1 MFSFSQNHLEKTAFP
16 ACLYALVAEV
26 HVHSPTGQDY
36 QNRDSSFCR
45 PLKKCPVS
53 GCPVKVIHLPRHLRE
68 QHGWKREDAR
78 SATAAFNLR
87 KRYQHRN
94 ATKPTKFRDYHKAR
108 RCPVE
113 NCSAVITR
121 MSSHLQSCHRI
132 PKISELYKEMLA
144 KARQASKFDKHDHVL
159 HNLSASD
166 HEDETLPS
174 SETVME
180 NSQTVDTEPPQTVS
194 VNTSNIDHE
203 CTSILENFH
212 SWLKSPDGGTKDGKS
227 AKQHLSQIICILR
240 DTEQNELCALW
251 DKAVLD
257 RFRCRMDE
265 KKFLPATKKS
275 YLNSVRH
282 LYRFLTCEGLCTNE
296 QAKNIGQMKDR
307 LACWISS
314 YRKESA
320 KHVQKKLADDLNKLV
335 TPEDIEKFKSSEVA
349 LSAIKIIGSYADG
362 LQAITQSDFVVVRDY
377 LMTSIALANANRSG
391 VLATVTLQQFEE
403 ARLVDDHYVV
413 SVCEH
418 KTAASYGP
426 AKLVLTPMLHSWV
439 RIYARHIR
447 PNVVTRSNAKEM
459 FLSCS
464 GDSMSSG
471 QITRAVQSI
480 WLKAGLN
487 SNVTFNLFRKTAVTK
502 MHSIHPN
509 MNAQLADLMCHRVQ
523 TAQKCYRV
531 TERERT
537 SVAAAKQLAIAMM
550 PVSTSVAAAL
560 SSDEQLHQS
569 SGTSQSSQA
578 VSTPVE
584 QNSVAEQPDYPE
596 QLRIVWNEEQKSELA
611 RVFES
616 DFSASHITMASVREK
631 IRHNSVL
638 SVIGERKVY
647 DRLRSE
653 LRNKHPSSQDVVE
666 FDTGTDLCDIDT
678 HTDIVGPSVASRAN
692 DIFSDDDVQVIKQ
705 FCSQVIARG
714 PISDDRIHDVLNKSS
729 KGSNLLEKFSLFQLK
744 NRIKYER
751 RKLFT
756 KY

>member
-1 MFSFSQNHLEKTAFP
+1 
-16 ACLYALVAEV
+16 
-26 HVHSPTGQDY
+26 
-36 QNRDSSFCR
+36 
-45 PLKKCPVS
+45 
-53 GCPVKVIHLPRHLRE
+53 VIHLPRHLRE

-78 SATAAFNLR
+78 SATVSFNLR

-121 MSSHLQSCHRI
+121 LSSHLQSCHRI
-132 PKISELYKEMLA
+132 PKISQLYKEMLS

-159 HNLSASD
+159 DNLSASD

-180 NSQTVDTEPPQTVS
+180 NSQTVDYEPPETVS
-194 VNTSNIDHE
+194 VNSSNIDCE

-212 SWLKSPDGGTKDGKS
+212 SWLKSPDGGTKDAKS
-227 AKQHLSQIICILR
+227 AKQHLSQIICILT

-257 RFRCRMDE
+257 KFRCRMDE

-320 KHVQKKLADDLNKLV
+320 KHVQKKLADDLNKLL
-335 TPEDIEKFKSSEVA
+335 TPEDMEKFKSSEVA
-349 LSAIKIIGSYADG
+349 LSAIKILGLFADG
-362 LQAITQSDFVVVRDY
+362 LQAITQSDFVIVRDF
-377 LMTSIALANANRSG
+377 LLTSIALANANRSG

-413 SVCEH
+413 SVSEH

-439 RIYARHIR
+439 QIYAYHIR
-447 PNVVTRSNAKEM
+447 PNVVSPSNAKEM
-459 FLSCS
+459 FLSWT

-487 SNVTFNLFRKTAVTK
+487 STVTFNIFRKTAVTK
-502 MHSIHPN
+502 MHSVHPN

-531 TERERT
+531 IERERT
-537 SVAAAKQLAIAMM
+537 SVAAAKQLATAMM
-550 PVSTSVAAAL
+550 PVSTSVAVAL
-560 SSDEQLHQS
+560 SSDQDVAGEHLHGS
-569 SGTSQSSQA
+569 SGTSQA

-596 QLRIVWNEEQKSELA
+596 HLRMVWSEEQKSELE
-611 RVFES
+611 RVFEN
-616 DFSASHITMASVREK
+616 DLSASHITMASVREK
-631 IRHNSVL
+631 IRHSSIL
-638 SVIGERKVY
+638 AMIGERKVY
-647 DRLRSE
+647 DRLRSK

-666 FDTGTDLCDIDT
+666 FDRGTDSSDIDT
-678 HTDIVGPSVASRAN
+678 HTDIVGPSLASRAN
-692 DIFSDDDVQVIKQ
+692 DIFSDDDVQVIKH
-705 FCSQVIARG
+705 FCCQVIARG
-714 PISDDRIHDVLNKSS
+714 PISDDRIRDVLSNSS
-729 KGSNLLEKFSLFQLK
+729 KGSNLLEKFTLFQLK
-744 NRIKYER
+744 NRVKYER